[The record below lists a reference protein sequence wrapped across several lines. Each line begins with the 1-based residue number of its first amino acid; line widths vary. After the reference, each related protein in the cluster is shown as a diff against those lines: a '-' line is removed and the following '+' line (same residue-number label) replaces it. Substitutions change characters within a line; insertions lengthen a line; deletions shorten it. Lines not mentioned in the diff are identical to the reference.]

1 MAIEHMHPGVALL
14 PSLLLGSAAVLVT
27 LATLYAPPTRGEV
40 AVVFPFG
47 TRSDAAIALIGAA
60 GGRLVTTTQLDNVVV
75 AFATD
80 PHFLDR
86 VRALGA
92 LFGFAGQ
99 GLCTPS
105 KERGYA

>member
-1 MAIEHMHPGVALL
+1 MATEHIHPGVALL
-14 PSLLLGSAAVLVT
+14 PSLLLGSAAILVT
-27 LATLYAPPTRGEV
+27 LASLYAPPARGEV

-47 TRSDAAIALIGAA
+47 TRSDAAIALIAEA
-60 GGRLVTTTQLDNVVV
+60 GGRLVSTTQLDNIVV

-80 PHFLDR
+80 PQFLDR

-99 GLCTPS
+99 GLCTPA
-105 KERGYA
+105 KERGYT

>member
-1 MAIEHMHPGVALL
+1 MATEDVHPGMTLL
-14 PSLLLGSAAVLVT
+14 PSLLLGGAAIIIT
-27 LATLYAPPTRGEV
+27 LATFYAPPARGEV

-47 TRSDAAIALIGAA
+47 TRSEAAISLIGAA

-80 PHFLDR
+80 PQFLDR

-92 LFGFAGQ
+92 LFGFAGR
-99 GLCTPS
+99 GLCGPS
-105 KERGYA
+105 KEQGYT